1 MVIFIPM
8 AYNSFG
14 VRKDLPYIPFM
25 NYEISKL
32 REYGMLDV
40 LFERNSYKKTQ
51 CLDED
56 NKESKNHEV
65 SIHKVILP
73 FSIIPI
79 GILIAF
85 IILSIEQLYTTF
97 NIEPKPHNVNIL
109 LNVENKAMRQETV
122 LLMPMSANNHKNKS
136 ND

>member
-1 MVIFIPM
+1 M

-32 REYGMLDV
+32 RESGMLDV
-40 LFERNSYKKTQ
+40 MFERNSYKNPK
-51 CLDED
+51 CLDEND
-56 NKESKNHEV
+56 KKSNNHEV

-79 GILIAF
+79 GIFIAF
-85 IILSIEQLYTTF
+85 IILSIEQLYITF
-97 NIEPKPHNVNIL
+97 NMEPKPHNVNIL
-109 LNVENKAMRQETV
+109 LNLEKKTMRQETV
-122 LLMPMSANNHKNKS
+122 LLMPTSANNCRNKS

>member
-1 MVIFIPM
+1 M

-32 REYGMLDV
+32 RESGMLDV
-40 LFERNSYKKTQ
+40 MFERNSYKNPK
-51 CLDED
+51 CLDEND
-56 NKESKNHEV
+56 KKSNNHEV
-65 SIHKVILP
+65 SMYKVILP

-79 GILIAF
+79 GIFIAF
-85 IILSIEQLYTTF
+85 IILSIEQLYITF
-97 NIEPKPHNVNIL
+97 NMEPKPHNVNIF
-109 LNVENKAMRQETV
+109 LNLEKKTMRQETV
-122 LLMPMSANNHKNKS
+122 LLMPTSANNCRNKL